1 MKPLR
6 LILFLLALVTANAI
20 NAQVTVSGTVGGPI
34 TYGTLS
40 SAFTA
45 INNGTHR
52 GSISITIT
60 ANSSLG
66 SSTAALVSSGVG
78 SANYTSINISPSGGN
93 FTISGSANGPMI
105 LLNGAD
111 NVTINGI
118 NSGTNSLTFT
128 NSDTSQGHVI
138 QLTNGATNNIVTQCT
153 LLSAN
158 TVDFWG
164 VITFM
169 GNTGN
174 SNNAITYNTIGSSS
188 SGNPTYGIIARGE
201 TPATGTPTSQYS
213 TNVIVRFNNIYNYS
227 SSRTHSF
234 GIYILDGHSD
244 WTIQGNKFYQTTSL
258 SLGTTGTRF
267 HGAIWIY
274 SISHGG
280 FTISNNIIG
289 HANSIGTGTY
299 SLNTNADV
307 YFWGITLWL
316 SSTATSN
323 VDGNIIK
330 AINFST
336 NATGASLTAN
346 TTFGVFSA
354 IWARAGNINIGN
366 SNGNII
372 GGNGANI
379 TVTFTN
385 STSASPGS
393 LVNGIVGAN
402 GTIKNNTISDF
413 LVSHS
418 TINSTYALTFY
429 GINGGTSEISSN
441 VIGNSS
447 RTMFLGAASG
457 TNVAAYTFIGIN
469 NTPPITGIAI
479 NNNTIQ
485 NIENRGHGNTA
496 TIGGIQISNGF
507 NVSITGNTV
516 SELKGYG
523 YSTSTSST
531 LFVFGIY
538 MTSITGNHKISNN
551 TIKYLSNNQST
562 TGSYVRVNGIHVRAG
577 SSTSLPVSNC
587 NLNRINNLSCTSAN
601 PTYAAAIYLNFNNG
615 HWNIGNNTITHA
627 TNNTKEVHGINIESG
642 NNNNIYYNSVYIS
655 GGNSTNGI
663 SSCFTRNG
671 GGTYILMNNLLFN
684 GRTLGTNYT
693 LFNSSTNN
701 LNSNYNLYIASD
713 TSSLF
718 RWGGNNR
725 SWYNYY
731 TTSNP
736 NDKYSW
742 CAPAGTLSSMFMHP
756 DTGDLRINPAN
767 ANSWYINGKGIPI
780 ADIDYD
786 WEQLNGDRST
796 TISDGATDIGADE
809 VVPSVAPPAATHT
822 GTFAAGQSSVY
833 VFGGRTIA
841 QIDWQTG
848 STLPTAQPTVLYY
861 SGNNPPYPI
870 PGKNAANCYWKIDA
884 TATADLN
891 YKLKLWMSPAVM
903 GAVPSTLDLR
913 MAKNSSNA
921 PSGWSCACSSTNMD
935 ANAYSFNNSASYTSF
950 SFFTAT
956 DNNNP
961 LPVELLSFTA
971 TPYQDKAQLTW
982 ATASEQNSAYF
993 DIERSTDGNIFSKKG
1008 TLAAAGNSI
1017 STQEY
1022 AFEDATPI
1030 TTPITYYRLKMVDA
1044 DGSFSYSE
1052 IRKVERTLTNGAIA
1066 VYPSP
1071 TSGTFYITIPEG
1083 QEIPAHL
1090 ELTDITG
1097 KVWLMQEITLN
1108 AHIPVKLEFPSK
1120 ASSGLYFLSVLCN
1133 GKTSLVKLSLSH

>member
-1 MKPLR
+1 MRPLR

-66 SSTAALVSSGVG
+66 SSTAALVASGVG

-128 NSDTSQGHVI
+128 NSNTSQGHVI

-153 LLSAN
+153 LLSSN

-227 SSRTHSF
+227 SSSTHSF

-244 WTIQGNKFYQTTSL
+244 WTIQGNKFYQTASL

-274 SISHGG
+274 SVSHGG
-280 FTISNNIIG
+280 FTISNNLIG
-289 HANSIGTGTY
+289 YANSSGTGTY
-299 SLNTNADV
+299 SVNTNADV

-316 SSTATSN
+316 SSTATST
-323 VDGNIIK
+323 VDGNIIR

-336 NATGASLTAN
+336 NATGASLSAN
-346 TTFGVFSA
+346 SSFGVFSA

-366 SNGNII
+366 TSGNII
-372 GGNGANI
+372 GGNSANI
-379 TVTFTN
+379 SVTFTN

-393 LVNGIVGAN
+393 LVNGIVGVN

-429 GINGGTSEISSN
+429 GINGGTSEISNN
-441 VIGNSS
+441 VIGNSN

-457 TNVAAYTFIGIN
+457 TNVATYTFIGIN
-469 NTPPITGIAI
+469 STPPITGIAI

-485 NIENRGHGNTA
+485 NIENRGHGSAAIIRGISVSNAFNT
-496 TIGGIQISNGF
+496 
-507 NVSITGNTV
+507 SIVGNTV
-516 SELKGYG
+516 SQLTGSGYAS
-523 YSTSTSST
+523 STSITP
-531 LFVFGIY
+531 FVCGIY
-538 MTSITGNHKISNN
+538 MTSINGNHVVNNN
-551 TIKYLSNNQST
+551 TVKNLSNKQSAS
-562 TGSYVRVNGIHVRAG
+562 GSYVNVFGMHLRAG
-577 SSTSLPVSNC
+577 SLASLPVSNC
-587 NLNRINNLSCTSAN
+587 NFNHIYNLSCISSN
-601 PTYAAAIYLNFNNG
+601 PTYAASTYLYFNAG
-615 HWNIGNNTITHA
+615 KWNIVNNNIAHI
-627 TNNTKEVHGINIESG
+627 TNNTKDVYGIEFNDG
-642 NNNNIYYNSVYIS
+642 NKNVFYNSIYIN
-655 GGNSTNGI
+655 GGNSSNGI
-663 SSCFTRNG
+663 SSCIKRTSG
-671 GGTYILMNNLLFN
+671 IDVVLNNLLFN
-684 GRTLGTNYT
+684 ARTFGSNYS
-693 LFNSSTNN
+693 LISSPSSIN
-701 LNSNYNLYIASD
+701 LNCNYNLYIASD

-742 CAPAGTLSSMFMHP
+742 CAPAGTLASMFMHP

-780 ADIDYD
+780 ADIDFD
-786 WEQLNGDRST
+786 WEQLNGDRSASL
-796 TISDGATDIGADE
+796 SDGATDIGADE
-809 VVPSVAPPAATHT
+809 VVPTVAPPAATHT

-935 ANAYSFNNSASYTSF
+935 ANAYSFNNSTSYTSF